1 MNKPTTNPTMS
12 ASEIEK
18 DAYTV
23 SAYMTLESIE
33 NELQDCYDLIEAGDS
48 YGEIANVIA
57 VLEKASELLN

>member
-1 MNKPTTNPTMS
+1 MNKPTIHPTMS

-33 NELQDCYDLIEAGDS
+33 NELQDCYDLIGSGDS
-48 YGEIANVIA
+48 YSSVGNVIA